1 MHADALLEKAVR
13 MASLELQRSGYVPS
27 SGEARVVNDITAA
40 LQEEVP
46 SIDAEIR
53 RLFQLRAQ
61 LLRQCDIQDSFVA
74 PIRRLPPE
82 LLSAIFIEVV
92 GDRVYASDRV
102 FVVRHILSCVCT
114 SWRSVARSTPAL
126 WTRIP
131 TQLWAYK
138 MKPKSCDYKHAIE
151 SAVLA
156 GGLPLEV
163 HHEEAAPDGLLI
175 DVLKALQP
183 HFARVRCISVQG
195 SFSLFE
201 CLRKISMP
209 AVRKLSMGMLG
220 RPTTGV
226 LDYLTGFPALR
237 ALDIHY
243 TSKNRPYTSLESL
256 RIPPLPGLTYLDVSI
271 SAMLSRQALLGALS
285 SCAPTLVHLSLSNRS
300 NASASAQATLVRMD
314 ALRRMALTGASYE
327 ILDNLATPALHHLG
341 LHAVTADEG
350 DGDPFPTVSAFL
362 SRPSKPRGLTELV
375 TSVCIG
381 HTSTFLRCLEQLEE
395 LTSLDIHGVFY
406 EGLAHESV
414 FSRLACREG
423 ESPLLP
429 RLTMFQTALPPLDVR
444 SPEAETTLKE
454 MVASRST
461 PRVCAFPGLAALV
474 KVEIDL
480 DGIQDDESDASESE
494 DERAEESD

>member
-1 MHADALLEKAVR
+1 MRADALLEKAVR

-27 SGEARVVNDITAA
+27 SGEARVVNDMTAA

-53 RLFQLRAQ
+53 RLFQLRAR

-82 LLSAIFIEVV
+82 LLLAIFIEAV

-138 MKPKSCDYKHAIE
+138 MKPNYCDYKHAIE

-183 HFARVRCISVQG
+183 HLTRVRSISVHG
-195 SFSLFE
+195 RFSLFD
-201 CLRKISMP
+201 CLRGISMP
-209 AVRKLSMGMLG
+209 ALRRLSMEMLG
-220 RPTTGV
+220 RPTASA

-237 ALDIHY
+237 GLDIHY
-243 TSKNRPYTSLESL
+243 TDRNRQYPSLESL
-256 RIPPLPGLTYLDVSI
+256 RIPPVPGLTYLDLSI
-271 SAMLSRQALLGALS
+271 PATLSREALLQAIN
-285 SCAPTLVHLSLSNRS
+285 SCAPTLVHLSLSIKCNDD
-300 NASASAQATLVRMD
+300 ASSPATLVRMD
-314 ALRRMALTGASYE
+314 ALRRLALTGASYKV
-327 ILDNLATPALHHLG
+327 LDNLFTPALQRLG
-341 LHAVTADEG
+341 LHAVMADDDE
-350 DGDPFPTVSAFL
+350 GDPFPTVSAFL

-454 MVASRST
+454 MVSSRST
-461 PRVCAFPGLAALV
+461 PRVCAFPGVAALV

-494 DERAEESD
+494 DERAIESD

>member
-1 MHADALLEKAVR
+1 MRADALLEKAVR

-27 SGEARVVNDITAA
+27 SGEARVVNDMTAA

-53 RLFQLRAQ
+53 RLFQLRAR

-82 LLSAIFIEVV
+82 LLSAIFIEAV

-102 FVVRHILSCVCT
+102 FVVRHMLSCVCT

-138 MKPKSCDYKHAIE
+138 MKPKYCDYKHANE
-151 SAVLA
+151 SAELA

-163 HHEEAAPDGLLI
+163 HHEQAIRRGFLI
-175 DVLKALQP
+175 DVLKALHP
-183 HFARVRCISVQG
+183 HLTRVRSISVQG
-195 SFSLFE
+195 RFSLFD
-201 CLRKISMP
+201 CLRGISMP
-209 AVRKLSMGMLG
+209 ALRRLSMEMLG
-220 RPTTGV
+220 RPTASA
-226 LDYLTGFPALR
+226 LDYLTGFPALGS
-237 ALDIHY
+237 LDIHY
-243 TSKNRPYTSLESL
+243 TDRIRQYPSLESL
-256 RIPPLPGLTYLDVSI
+256 RIPPVPGLTYLDLSI
-271 SAMLSRQALLGALS
+271 PATLSREALRQALG
-285 SCAPTLVHLSLSNRS
+285 SCAPTLVHLSLSIKCNDDVS
-300 NASASAQATLVRMD
+300 SIAALVRMD
-314 ALRRMALTGASYE
+314 ALRRLALTGASYTM
-327 ILDNLATPALHHLG
+327 LDNLFTPALQRLG
-341 LHAVTADEG
+341 LHAVMADE
-350 DGDPFPTVSAFL
+350 DEGDPFPTVSAFL

-375 TSVCIG
+375 TS
-381 HTSTFLRCLEQLEE
+381 QLEE

-423 ESPLLP
+423 QSPLLP

-454 MVASRST
+454 MISSRST
-461 PRVCAFPGLAALV
+461 PRVCAFPGVAALV

-480 DGIQDDESDASESE
+480 DGIQDDESDTSESE